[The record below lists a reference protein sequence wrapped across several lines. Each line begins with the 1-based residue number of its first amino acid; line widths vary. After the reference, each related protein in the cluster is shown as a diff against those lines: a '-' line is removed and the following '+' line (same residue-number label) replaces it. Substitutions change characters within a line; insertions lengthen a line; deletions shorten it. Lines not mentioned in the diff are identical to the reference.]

1 MTSFNKLFK
10 GVSQQFNQNSVGWG
24 SLLVWVSALTI
35 IIMMMARFS
44 QIY

>member
-1 MTSFNKLFK
+1 MTSFNKLVK
-10 GVSQQFNQNSVGWG
+10 GVSQQFNQNSVSWG
-24 SLLVWVSALTI
+24 SLLVWVSALAI